1 MRIRKYKIRNE
12 EHEVADLR
20 ILKAQLNQQLFMI
33 SQPNEKVMDAAW
45 QRWDSIGKPL
55 RSLGAMERAV
65 VKMAGMENSV
75 NVKMDKRAIVV
86 LCGDHGVVKE
96 GVTQTDSS
104 VTRIVAD
111 NIAAGRASINI
122 MAAKAGAD
130 VFPVDVG
137 MLGEHY
143 PNKEF
148 KQMVMCDRKVSE
160 GNGEITLEPA
170 MTQEQCVQALLAG
183 IEVVADLSTQGYEM
197 IGMGEMGIG
206 NTTPSSA
213 LVSVLLNLPANEVT
227 GRGAGLSD
235 EAYNKKVAVI
245 EQAVDRYWKATENS
259 EIPEGPFFK
268 IDAAVELMS
277 HLGGYEIAAMAGMCL
292 GGAVF
297 GVPIVLDGY
306 ISVAGALCASLINS
320 DCTSYLLA
328 SHISA
333 EPAAWKVLRNL
344 HLEPV
349 IQAGM
354 CLGEGTGAAAAMS
367 LYDMGLAVYRQMGT
381 FEDIHV
387 TQYENYAKKQAEK

>member
-1 MRIRKYKIRNE
+1 
-12 EHEVADLR
+12 
-20 ILKAQLNQQLFMI
+20 
-33 SQPNEKVMDAAW
+33 
-45 QRWDSIGKPL
+45 
-55 RSLGAMERAV
+55 
-65 VKMAGMENSV
+65 
-75 NVKMDKRAIVV
+75 MDKRAIVV

-104 VTRIVAD
+104 VTKIVAD
-111 NIAAGRASINI
+111 NIASGKASINI
-122 MAAKAGAD
+122 MAGKAGAD

-137 MLGEHY
+137 MMGEHY

-148 KQMVMCDRKVSE
+148 QPMVMCDRKVAQ
-160 GNGEITLEPA
+160 GTGDIAVEPA
-170 MTQEQCVQALLAG
+170 MTQEQCLRAILAG

-213 LVSVLLNLPANEVT
+213 LVSVLLNLPAEEVT

-235 EAYNKKVAVI
+235 ASYNKKVAVI
-245 EQAVDRYWKATENS
+245 EQAVKRYWKATEDS
-259 EIPEGPFFK
+259 EIPDGPFFK

-306 ISVAGALCASLINS
+306 ISVAGALCASLINA
-320 DCTSYLLA
+320 DCTAYLLA

-354 CLGEGTGAAAAMS
+354 CLGEGTGAAAAMV
-367 LYDMGLAVYRQMGT
+367 LYDMGLAVYRQMET
-381 FEDIHV
+381 FDDIHV
-387 TQYENYAKKQAEK
+387 EPYENYAKRQADE